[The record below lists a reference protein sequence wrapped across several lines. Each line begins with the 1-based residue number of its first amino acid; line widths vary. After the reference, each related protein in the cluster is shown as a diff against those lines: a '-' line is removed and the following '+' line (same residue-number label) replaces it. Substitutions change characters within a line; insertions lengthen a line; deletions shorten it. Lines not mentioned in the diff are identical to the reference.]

1 MTKNKRFINVID
13 NPINNNNNNN
23 LGDTMENDDKNTR
36 SLYDLPIGFI
46 DYVILGVSRSIAVNL
61 GFKDNAIDSLFK
73 FSDDLKD
80 NPELA
85 MRFLSRY
92 QPNSEKKAV
101 AYFLNP
107 LYSSKL
113 DIALSHTSDFS
124 DQLRKNPA
132 EAQEY
137 LNKHSPKTLHDL
149 IEKTLNRK
157 YKSKLIIAKDI
168 AKKYS
173 LNQDKK

>member
-13 NPINNNNNNN
+13 NPINNNNNN
-23 LGDTMENDDKNTR
+23 LGDTMDNNDKKTR
-36 SLYDLPIGFI
+36 SINELPIGFI
-46 DYVILGVSRSIAVNL
+46 DYVLLSVSRSIAVNL
-61 GFKDNAIDSLFK
+61 GFKDNAIDGLFE

-85 MRFLSRY
+85 KRFLSRY

-124 DQLRKNPA
+124 DQLKKNPA

-137 LNKHSPKTLHDL
+137 LNKHSPKTLYDF
-149 IEKTLNRK
+149 IERTLNRE

-168 AKKYS
+168 AKAHS
-173 LNQDKK
+173 LNQD